1 MVPTTSSPSLGPKFK
16 IHHVSFSVQ
25 DRWSIEYIHS
35 LYKLY
40 RTFHIHGKI
49 IMIHEILVVG
59 TGLLIIVVSIYF
71 YLTLEPP
78 GL

>member
-1 MVPTTSSPSLGPKFK
+1 
-16 IHHVSFSVQ
+16 
-25 DRWSIEYIHS
+25 
-35 LYKLY
+35 
-40 RTFHIHGKI
+40 
-49 IMIHEILVVG
+49 MIHEILVVG